1 MHMQKNG
8 QPSVALRHKIQAW
21 MARWPLHSIHIT
33 NWILHRKKSFFLS
46 ANLVWVIFNVVTTLY
61 SCVGQMNFDFQILKN
76 KNRYVDTFSL

>member
-33 NWILHRKKSFFLS
+33 NWILHRK
-46 ANLVWVIFNVVTTLY
+46 NQIFVCQLG
-61 SCVGQMNFDFQILKN
+61 VGHFQCGHHPIFMCWPN
-76 KNRYVDTFSL
+76 EF